1 MTKRDQRKLQRL
13 LKVTDAAQKAAQARL
28 LETTKD
34 ERACQAAIDQLDED
48 RVEIM
53 SSLQISDKTSA
64 AQVVVDAGW
73 LRWAEKQ
80 RGSLNMS
87 LARARAQ
94 AMRGREEAKRTFGR
108 HQAAAELVKRA
119 ISKQRR

>member
-28 LETTKD
+28 LETTTD

-80 RGSLNMS
+80 RGLLNMS

-94 AMRGREEAKRTFGR
+94 AMQGREEAKRTFGR